1 MLKHDFAS
9 HIENLKCVTKPRSD
23 ALGRHLW
30 TCTIDADSYWLKF
43 HLPNVHAQNEQDFC
57 MNCNFMKILHIK
69 TNWLLPFKIIEGSA
83 VSQQPQFQG
92 RVLVLPDTDCW
103 FDDLDQKQN
112 LKI

>member
-9 HIENLKCVTKPRSD
+9 HIDNLKCATKPRSE

-43 HLPNVHAQNEQDFC
+43 HLPNVHAQSEQDFC

-69 TNWLLPFKIIEGSA
+69 TNWFCHLKLLRAELFPNDYNFKE
-83 VSQQPQFQG
+83 
-92 RVLVLPDTDCW
+92 
-103 FDDLDQKQN
+103 KY
-112 LKI
+112 